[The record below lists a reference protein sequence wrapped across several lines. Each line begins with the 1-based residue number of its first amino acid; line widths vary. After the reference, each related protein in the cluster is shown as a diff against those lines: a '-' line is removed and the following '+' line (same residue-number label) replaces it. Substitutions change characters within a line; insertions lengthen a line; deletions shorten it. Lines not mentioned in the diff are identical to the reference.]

1 MLEYD
6 PIEFIWTHHYES
18 TLVVSS
24 RGGNGLQ
31 LDIVS
36 CIRAHKPATW
46 SPWRPKNVLPCTVC
60 FWCMF
65 SRCVLMYVFPCVFW
79 CMFFPVCFPC
89 MFVCMFSQYVL
100 MSCFPAQYVFDVVL
114 FVCLFG
120 LGLGRCCCF
129 VLFVYIL
136 SRNVLGGAYV
146 SYFSKSHHVWN
157 IYFPK
162 SILLVMRGVKE
173 LPLTW

>member
-65 SRCVLMYVFPCVFW
+65 SLYVLMYVFPCVFW

-89 MFVCMFSQYVL
+89 MFVCVFTV
-100 MSCFPAQYVFDVVL
+100 CFEVVL
-114 FVCLFG
+114 SCTVCFWCCFVCLLVWFG
-120 LGLGRCCCF
+120 SGSLLLLCF
-129 VLFVYIL
+129 ICLHFEQECSWGCICFLFLQKPPRLKY
-136 SRNVLGGAYV
+136 
-146 SYFSKSHHVWN
+146 
-157 IYFPK
+157 
-162 SILLVMRGVKE
+162 LL
-173 LPLTW
+173 P

>member
-6 PIEFIWTHHYES
+6 PIEFIWTHRYES
-18 TLVVSS
+18 TLVVSY

-65 SRCVLMYVFPCVFW
+65 SLYVLMYVFPCVFW
-79 CMFFPVCFPC
+79 CMFFPVCSPVCLYACFHS
-89 MFVCMFSQYVL
+89 MFWCRAFLHSMFLMLFCLFACLVWVWVAVVALFYLFTFWAGMFSGVHMFLISPKATTSEIFTSLKAFYW
-100 MSCFPAQYVFDVVL
+100 SCVV
-114 FVCLFG
+114 
-120 LGLGRCCCF
+120 
-129 VLFVYIL
+129 
-136 SRNVLGGAYV
+136 
-146 SYFSKSHHVWN
+146 
-157 IYFPK
+157 
-162 SILLVMRGVKE
+162 
-173 LPLTW
+173 